1 VAELARRGRR
11 VTDKAPDPTY
21 RQEVPPFSPRGR
33 NRRSGRG
40 SGPASGSSGSG
51 SSGTGQSGTGPAGS
65 PGNPSGIPK
74 ASQADLLR
82 LAAARPGDPGEAGQD
97 AGPRRRDRRG
107 RGLRG
112 PMFPPGTPAHRT
124 RAQRFDDLVLDV
136 VEDLDRTWA
145 THLHGTEF
153 AVEDVPPSDPAPW
166 EDGGVLLGRF
176 FPAEAGRPGRVV
188 VYRRP
193 VEVRAVD
200 LEDLA
205 DLVRDVVVEQ
215 VAHLL
220 ARTPEEI
227 DPNFGERS

>member
-1 VAELARRGRR
+1 M
-11 VTDKAPDPTY
+11 
-21 RQEVPPFSPRGR
+21 PPFSPRGR
-33 NRRSGRG
+33 NRRSDRN
-40 SGPASGSSGSG
+40 A
-51 SSGTGQSGTGPAGS
+51 GPAGS
-65 PGNPSGIPK
+65 SAGSPSSGTPGGPVGPTGIPK

-82 LAAARPGDPGEAGQD
+82 LAASRPGSSGGQPGDASGEAVR
-97 AGPRRRDRRG
+97 PRRRDRRG

-145 THLHGTEF
+145 AQLRGTEF

-193 VEVRAVD
+193 VEVRAFD
-200 LEDLA
+200 REDLA

-215 VAHLL
+215 VAHML

-227 DPNFGERS
+227 DPHFGDRS

>member
-1 VAELARRGRR
+1 M
-11 VTDKAPDPTY
+11 
-21 RQEVPPFSPRGR
+21 PPFSPRGR

-40 SGPASGSSGSG
+40 PGGGQTGSSSSSSSGSS
-51 SSGTGQSGTGPAGS
+51 SSSS
-65 PGNPSGIPK
+65 SGIPK

-82 LAAARPGDPGEAGQD
+82 LAAARSGDSGAASAENTA
-97 AGPRRRDRRG
+97 PRRRDRRG

-145 THLHGTEF
+145 THLRGTEF

-176 FPAEAGRPGRVV
+176 FPPEAGRPGRVV

-193 VEVRAVD
+193 TEVRAVD

-227 DPNFGERS
+227 DPNFGERG

>member
-1 VAELARRGRR
+1 M
-11 VTDKAPDPTY
+11 
-21 RQEVPPFSPRGR
+21 PPFSPRGR
-33 NRRSGRG
+33 NRRSDR
-40 SGPASGSSGSG
+40 
-51 SSGTGQSGTGPAGS
+51 GTGPAGS
-65 PGNPSGIPK
+65 SSGNPSSPSSAGSSASSAGIPK

-82 LAAARPGDPGEAGQD
+82 LAAIRSGDTSGEAVR
-97 AGPRRRDRRG
+97 PRRRDRRG

-124 RAQRFDDLVLDV
+124 RAQRFDDFVLDV

-145 THLHGTEF
+145 AQLRGTEF

-193 VEVRAVD
+193 VEVRALD
-200 LEDLA
+200 REDLA

-215 VAHLL
+215 VAHML

-227 DPNFGERS
+227 DPNFGDRS

>member
-1 VAELARRGRR
+1 M
-11 VTDKAPDPTY
+11 
-21 RQEVPPFSPRGR
+21 PPFSPRGR

-40 SGPASGSSGSG
+40 SGPAGSSSSGSSGNG
-51 SSGTGQSGTGPAGS
+51 STPGNGSTGSAPGPAGS
-65 PGNPSGIPK
+65 AK
-74 ASQADLLR
+74 ASQSDLLR
-82 LAAARPGDPGEAGQD
+82 LAAARPGAPGEAAAQD

-112 PMFPPGTPAHRT
+112 PMLPPGAPAHRT

-145 THLHGTEF
+145 THLRGTEF

>member
-1 VAELARRGRR
+1 M
-11 VTDKAPDPTY
+11 
-21 RQEVPPFSPRGR
+21 PPFSPRGR

-40 SGPASGSSGSG
+40 PAPASGSA
-51 SSGTGQSGTGPAGS
+51 SSSAAG
-65 PGNPSGIPK
+65 PK
-74 ASQADLLR
+74 ATQADLLR
-82 LAAARPGDPGEAGQD
+82 LAATPTGEPGQAPGAF
-97 AGPRRRDRRG
+97 GPRRRDRRG

-112 PMFPPGTPAHRT
+112 PMLPPGSPAHRT

-136 VEDLDRTWA
+136 VDDLDRTWA
-145 THLHGTEF
+145 AHLRGTEF

-166 EDGGVLLGRF
+166 EDGGVPLGRF
-176 FPAEAGRPGRVV
+176 FPADSGRPGRVV

-193 VEVRAVD
+193 VEVRAFD
-200 LEDLA
+200 TDDLA

>member
-1 VAELARRGRR
+1 MDR
-11 VTDKAPDPTY
+11 
-21 RQEVPPFSPRGR
+21 
-33 NRRSGRG
+33 
-40 SGPASGSSGSG
+40 
-51 SSGTGQSGTGPAGS
+51 GTGPAGS
-65 PGNPSGIPK
+65 SSGSSGSPSSAGSSAGSPAGIPK

-82 LAAARPGDPGEAGQD
+82 LAAIRSGDTSGEAVR
-97 AGPRRRDRRG
+97 PRRRDRRG

-124 RAQRFDDLVLDV
+124 RAQRFDDFVLDV

-145 THLHGTEF
+145 AQLRGTEF

-193 VEVRAVD
+193 VEVRALD
-200 LEDLA
+200 REDLA

-215 VAHLL
+215 VAHML

-227 DPNFGERS
+227 DPNFGDRS

>member
-1 VAELARRGRR
+1 
-11 VTDKAPDPTY
+11 
-21 RQEVPPFSPRGR
+21 VPPFSPRGR

-40 SGPASGSSGSG
+40 SGPAGSSSSGSSGNG
-51 SSGTGQSGTGPAGS
+51 STPANGSTGSAPGPAGS
-65 PGNPSGIPK
+65 AK
-74 ASQADLLR
+74 ASQSDLLR
-82 LAAARPGDPGEAGQD
+82 LAAGRPGAPGEAAAQD

-112 PMFPPGTPAHRT
+112 PMLPPGAPAHRT

-145 THLHGTEF
+145 THLRGTEF

>member
-1 VAELARRGRR
+1 M
-11 VTDKAPDPTY
+11 
-21 RQEVPPFSPRGR
+21 PPFSPRGR

-40 SGPASGSSGSG
+40 SGPAGSSSSGSSGNG
-51 SSGTGQSGTGPAGS
+51 SSGTGSTSGSPGPAGIS
-65 PGNPSGIPK
+65 K

-82 LAAARPGDPGEAGQD
+82 LAAARPGAPGEASRQSGQD
-97 AGPRRRDRRG
+97 AAPRRRDRRG

-124 RAQRFDDLVLDV
+124 RAQRFDELVLDV

-145 THLHGTEF
+145 THLRGTEF

-200 LEDLA
+200 LDDLA

>member
-1 VAELARRGRR
+1 M
-11 VTDKAPDPTY
+11 
-21 RQEVPPFSPRGR
+21 PPFSPRGR
-33 NRRSGRG
+33 NRRSDR
-40 SGPASGSSGSG
+40 
-51 SSGTGQSGTGPAGS
+51 GTGPAGS
-65 PGNPSGIPK
+65 SSGSPSSAGSSSGIPK

-82 LAAARPGDPGEAGQD
+82 LAAIRSGDTPGEAVR
-97 AGPRRRDRRG
+97 PRRRDRRG

-124 RAQRFDDLVLDV
+124 RAQRFDDFVLDV

-145 THLHGTEF
+145 AQLRGTEF

-193 VEVRAVD
+193 VEVRALD
-200 LEDLA
+200 REDLA

-215 VAHLL
+215 VAHML

-227 DPNFGERS
+227 DPNFGDRS